1 MKIKKILLLSV
12 LSSLTTS
19 ALALDIPLSS
29 TNKEASDNTV
39 FKLEGLFN
47 FQGGYASNKNIVN
60 QDMVVL
66 DDKVDVSAKG
76 GRKRVKFYSESY
88 FAASLRKQ
96 ADELAY
102 GAKIVL
108 VPTAKIKTSPSL
120 NGSHIFLESEFG
132 KVEIG
137 SPYDAASKLR
147 VTGCDVAAGSGDW
160 SSYGSINDKALN
172 YNGLAP
178 EFADAEDYY
187 QDVIFR
193 SKLNQINDK
202 AEPARKV
209 SYYTPKM
216 QGFQAG
222 VSYTPDTGNTGGGAL
237 AASLSGLDEVA
248 IKGTDNTYVF
258 NKNAKDAVGGGLS
271 YEHTITDGVDIKVAV
286 TGEYGKSAGKLLVIE
301 NKGQSTEKLLNSYKL
316 SNLATYN
323 AGLTLNYGNFSY
335 GASYG
340 TLGKSLTSSEYNK
353 TGRNTK
359 YLNGAVAY
367 GQGPIRT
374 SISYFKSDQFKNTLN
389 SVTLGSE
396 YKLAPGLLPYGEISY
411 FEAKGKPSFYPEAQ
425 KRKTRGTVA
434 VLGAKLK
441 F

>member
-1 MKIKKILLLSV
+1 MKKIFLLGV
-12 LSSLTTS
+12 LSSIATS

-29 TNKEASDNTV
+29 TNKEVSDNTQ

-47 FQGGYASNKNIVN
+47 FQGGYASKKNIVN
-60 QDMVVL
+60 QDQIIS
-66 DDKVDVSAKG
+66 DSNVDESVNGS
-76 GRKRVKFYSESY
+76 RKKVKFYTESY
-88 FAASLRKQ
+88 FAASIRQQ
-96 ADELAY
+96 AEELAY

-108 VPTAKIKTSPSL
+108 VPTSKIKTSPSL

-132 KVEIG
+132 KVEVG

-147 VTGCDVAAGSGDW
+147 ITGCDIAAGGDW
-160 SSYGSINDKALN
+160 STYGNIDDKALK
-172 YNGLAP
+172 YNGLDP

-187 QDVIFR
+187 QDNIFR
-193 SKLNQINDK
+193 SKLNQITDK

-222 VSYTPDTGNTGGGAL
+222 ISYTPDTGNTGGSAI
-237 AASLSGLDEVA
+237 ATSLSGVDK
-248 IKGTDNTYVF
+248 ITIQGTNNTYVL

-271 YEHTITDGVDIKVAV
+271 YEHNISDGVDVKIAA
-286 TGEYGKSAGKLLVIE
+286 TGEYGKSAGKLLVIQ
-301 NKGQSTEKLLNSYKL
+301 NKGQANETLLNSYKL
-316 SNLATYN
+316 SNLSTYN
-323 AGLTLNYGNFSY
+323 LGLTLNYGNFSY

-340 TLGKSLTSSEYNK
+340 TLGKSLTTPEYNK

-367 GQGPIRT
+367 GQGPVKT
-374 SISYFKSDQFKNTLN
+374 SISYFKSNQYTNTLN

-411 FEAKGKPSFYPEAQ
+411 FEAKGKPSFYPEAP